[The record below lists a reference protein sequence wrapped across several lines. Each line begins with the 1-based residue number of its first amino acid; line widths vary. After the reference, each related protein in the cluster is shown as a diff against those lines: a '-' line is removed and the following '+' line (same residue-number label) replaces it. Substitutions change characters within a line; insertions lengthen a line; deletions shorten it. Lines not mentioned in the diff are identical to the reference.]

1 MGPTQIQLILKTNSN
16 FFVLDF
22 LQDFIKIRATIQKLL
37 SQTDRQTWLGCSL
50 MSVTWPLYHYICRS
64 NLQKLLAFD
73 QIMCLL
79 FIWSTFLYFK
89 LHSISIEQCLFK
101 TAAWIKFKNNKFYYY
116 SLLTCPPCFP
126 RPYCLPS
133 INPASQSVRMILSSS
148 LVPLMYLIQAS
159 ASARV

>member
-1 MGPTQIQLILKTNSN
+1 MFLTFYKISLKSEQPFKSCCVSN
-16 FFVLDF
+16 
-22 LQDFIKIRATIQKLL
+22 
-37 SQTDRQTWLGCSL
+37 RQTNLVGLFSNVSNL
-50 MSVTWPLYHYICRS
+50 ITWPLYHYICRS